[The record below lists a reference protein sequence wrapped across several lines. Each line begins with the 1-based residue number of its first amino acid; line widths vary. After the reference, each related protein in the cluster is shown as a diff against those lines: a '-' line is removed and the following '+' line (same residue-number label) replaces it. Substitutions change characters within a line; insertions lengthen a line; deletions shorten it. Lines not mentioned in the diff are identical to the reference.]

1 MKKPSPG
8 SLKKVTAEN
17 LAALGAERLAE
28 ILVSVADTR
37 ADLKRRLRMELA
49 AAQGPAALAP
59 EIDKRLT
66 SFETSQGKITW
77 RQRPAFVR
85 DLDALRGL
93 IADRLAPLDVAG
105 AIERLWR
112 FMDTARQISRRYRE
126 RSGEIDA
133 VFERAARDLGLL
145 LAAVPAGPAVADLVD
160 HLARNPSGWQAWLP
174 ALLAGAPAA
183 LAEEALRSISD
194 RSDATPGWM
203 TLIRQLAD
211 AAGHVDAYRATYTD
225 AAVRTP
231 AVAAEVARRYL
242 AADRTIEA
250 GDVLRGAAPSGQAV
264 RGKPPEPDFGWETV
278 WIDYLD
284 RAGDPEAAQA
294 VRWASFERTLST
306 ERARAFI
313 GRLGDFDDVEAEA
326 RAFDIAARHG
336 DFAAGLRFLVEWP
349 ALSSASRMIEA
360 RSADIH
366 VAPETAELWA
376 GKLRRRY
383 PKAAHLLL
391 RKAAADA
398 FRRRDFKTCD
408 RLTAEA
414 DTIPV

>member
-8 SLKKVTAEN
+8 SQKKVTAEN
-17 LAALGAERLAE
+17 LVGLGAERLAE
-28 ILVSVADTR
+28 ILVAVADTR

-49 AAQGPAALAP
+49 AAQGPASLAP
-59 EIDKRLT
+59 EIDKRLA
-66 SFETSQGKITW
+66 SFETSRGKVAW

-93 IADRLAPLDVAG
+93 IADRLAPLDVSG

-112 FMDTARQISRRYRE
+112 FMDTAQPIGRRYRE
-126 RSGEIDA
+126 RSGEMDA
-133 VFERAARDLGLL
+133 VFERAAWDLGGL
-145 LAAVPAGPAVADLVD
+145 LAAVPSGPAAEDLVD
-160 HLARNPSGWQAWLP
+160 HLIRNPSGWKAWLP
-174 ALLAGAPAA
+174 ALLAGVPAA
-183 LAEEALRSISD
+183 LAGEALRSISQ
-194 RSDATPGWM
+194 RGGAAPGWM

-211 AAGHVDAYRATYTD
+211 AAGDVDAFRATYTD

-231 AVAAEVARRYL
+231 PVAAELARRYL
-242 AADRTIEA
+242 AAGRTADA
-250 GDVLRGAAPSGQAV
+250 GEVLRAAAPQEHGLH
-264 RGKPPEPDFGWETV
+264 GNPPEPDFGWETV

-284 RAGDPEAAQA
+284 QAGDPETAQA

-326 RAFDIAARHG
+326 RAFDV
-336 DFAAGLRFLVEWP
+336 AAGHADVSAGLKFLMEWP
-349 ALSSASRMIEA
+349 ALSSASRMIDT
-360 RSADIH
+360 RNADIDVGPH
-366 VAPETAELWA
+366 TAELWA

-414 DTIPV
+414 ETIPV

>member
-1 MKKPSPG
+1 MKKPTPG
-8 SLKKVTAEN
+8 SQKKVTAEN
-17 LAALGAERLAE
+17 LVGLGAERLAE
-28 ILVSVADTR
+28 ILVGVADTR

-49 AAQGPAALAP
+49 AAQGPASLAP
-59 EIDKRLT
+59 EIDKRLA
-66 SFETSQGKITW
+66 SFEASRGKVAW

-112 FMDTARQISRRYRE
+112 FMDTAQPIGRRYRE
-126 RSGEIDA
+126 RLGEMDA
-133 VFERAARDLGLL
+133 VFERAARDLGRL
-145 LAAVPAGPAVADLVD
+145 LAAVPSGPAAADLVD
-160 HLARNPSGWQAWLP
+160 HLFRNPSGWKTWLP
-174 ALLAGAPAA
+174 ALLAGVPAT
-183 LAEEALRSISD
+183 LADETLRSMSQ
-194 RSDATPGWM
+194 RSGAAPGWM

-211 AAGHVDAYRATYTD
+211 AAGDVDAFRATYTD

-231 AVAAEVARRYL
+231 AVAAELARRYL
-242 AADRTIEA
+242 AAGRTAEA
-250 GDVLRGAAPSGQAV
+250 GEVLSAAAPQKPGLRGKA
-264 RGKPPEPDFGWETV
+264 PEPDFGWETV

-284 RAGDPEAAQA
+284 HAEDPEAAQA

-313 GRLGDFDDVEAEA
+313 GRLGDFDDVEAEG
-326 RAFDIAARHG
+326 RAFDIAAGHA
-336 DFAAGLRFLVEWP
+336 DAVAGLRFLMEWP
-349 ALSSASRMIEA
+349 ALSSASRMVEA
-360 RSADIH
+360 RSREIDVDPA
-366 VAPETAELWA
+366 AAELWA

-383 PKAAHLLL
+383 PKAACLLL

-398 FRRRDFKTCD
+398 LRRRDFKTCE

>member
-1 MKKPSPG
+1 MKKPTPA

-17 LAALGAERLAE
+17 LAGLGAERLAE
-28 ILVSVADTR
+28 ILVSVSGGR

-49 AAQGPAALAP
+49 AAQGPASLAP
-59 EIDKRLT
+59 EIDKRLA
-66 SFETSQGKITW
+66 SFEASRGKIGW

-93 IADRLAPLDVAG
+93 IANRLAPLDVAS

-112 FMDTARQISRRYRE
+112 FMDTAQPIGRRYRE
-126 RSGEIDA
+126 RSGEIDV
-133 VFERAARDLGLL
+133 VFERAAGDLGRL
-145 LAAVPAGPAVADLVD
+145 LAAVPPGPAATDLVD
-160 HLARNPSGWQAWLP
+160 QLIRNPSGWKAWLP
-174 ALLAGAPAA
+174 ALLAGVPAT
-183 LAEEALRSISD
+183 LADETLRSMSQ
-194 RSDATPGWM
+194 RSGVAPGWM
-203 TLIRQLAD
+203 ALIRQLAD
-211 AAGHVDAYRATYTD
+211 AAGDVGAFRATYAD

-231 AVAAEVARRYL
+231 AVAAELARRYL
-242 AADRTIEA
+242 AATRTAEA
-250 GDVLRGAAPSGQAV
+250 GEVLRGAAPQGQAL
-264 RGKPPEPDFGWETV
+264 RGKASEPDFGWETV

-284 RAGDPEAAQA
+284 QAGDQEAAQA
-294 VRWASFERTLST
+294 VRWASFERTLLT

-326 RAFDIAARHG
+326 RAFDIAAGHA
-336 DFAAGLRFLVEWP
+336 DVANGLRFLMDWP
-349 ALSSASRMIEA
+349 ALSSASRMIET
-360 RSADIH
+360 RSADID
-366 VAPETAELWA
+366 VGPDAAELWA